1 MTPKDRIML
10 TGLEV
15 FAWHGVLESERR
27 DGQRFVVDVVIELDA
42 RPAAASDALSDT
54 VDYGLLA
61 IRVHDAVA
69 AEPVNLI
76 ETVAHRVADV
86 ALSFEEVGW
95 VQVTLHKPDAPVAI
109 RFSDVAVTIER
120 SRT

>member
-1 MTPKDRIML
+1 MTPKDRIIL

-15 FAWHGVLESERR
+15 FAWHGVLESERL
-27 DGQRFVVDVVIELDA
+27 DGQRFVVDLVIEIDA

-54 VDYGLLA
+54 VDYGVLA
-61 IRVHDAVA
+61 KRVHDAVA
-69 AEPVNLI
+69 AEPANLI
-76 ETVAHRVADV
+76 ETVAQRVADV
-86 ALSFEEVGW
+86 ALTFAEVGW